1 MFKRNKK
8 RHTGGAITK
17 TSNTRTGT
25 SYSLLDKSSDRYSRS
40 VSFKN
45 GVYRTTITSKNGDDW
60 INRKSKVTNTNK
72 PISPRGGGVK
82 RLKSNGTIKRGRT
95 SKNTTKETTMGEII
109 VAGYL
114 GCILMFLWA
123 IHQALI
129 FIGVPPETLEYFYTK
144 GYETLTDYLK

>member
-8 RHTGGAITK
+8 RHIGGAITK

-45 GVYRTTITSKNGDDW
+45 GVYRTTITSKNGDW

-72 PISPRGGGVK
+72 PISPRGGNVK
-82 RLKSNGTIKRGRT
+82 SLKSNGTIKRGRT
-95 SKNTTKETTMGEII
+95 SKNKTRETTMGEIV

-123 IHQALI
+123 IHHALL
-129 FIGVPPETLEYFYTK
+129 FIGVPPETLNAFYN
-144 GYETLTDYLK
+144 ETLVELVK